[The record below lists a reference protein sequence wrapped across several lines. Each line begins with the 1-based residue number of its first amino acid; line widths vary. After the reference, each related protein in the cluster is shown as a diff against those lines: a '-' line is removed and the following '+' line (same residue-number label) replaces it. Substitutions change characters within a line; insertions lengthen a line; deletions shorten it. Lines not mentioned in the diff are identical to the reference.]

1 MNQVKQVTVSGR
13 TFNVAQAP
21 AVEQKSLLLLIGNK
35 IMLRAQA
42 TRTQIDTDF
51 LFGALMSLS
60 EPDFDKLCGIVLRKT
75 FELDSKVAVDVG
87 AFQGD
92 MTGFFRLVAE
102 AVAVNLDDFFTFVN
116 SQINVPEADDR
127 PDQ

>member
-1 MNQVKQVTVSGR
+1 MDQTKQVKVSGR

-35 IMLRAQA
+35 ITLRAQA
-42 TRTQIDTDF
+42 TRAQIDTDF
-51 LFGALMSLS
+51 LFGALMSMP
-60 EPDFDKLCGIVLRKT
+60 EQDFDRLCGIVLRKT
-75 FELDSKVAVDVG
+75 FELNSQVAVDVG

-92 MTGFFRLVAE
+92 MTGFFRLIAE

-116 SQINVPEADDR
+116 SQISVPEAGNQ
-127 PDQ
+127 PGQ